1 MAITIEE
8 KNIQR
13 KIDLRT
19 AKKSPNLEEMEK
31 FVIGDRTVIYFKKG
45 TPDHKIKERLAVYI
59 RKLEYLDNKNY
70 VPSEPIRTRNT
81 KHD

>member
-1 MAITIEE
+1 MAITREE

>member
-1 MAITIEE
+1 MAITREE
-8 KNIQR
+8 RNIQR

-59 RKLEYLDNKNY
+59 RKLEHLDNKGY
-70 VPSEPIRTRNT
+70 VPPEPIRTRNV